1 MIIGKV
7 YFIQFYRRLL
17 TSVPCTGIIM
27 EIHINIT
34 IVLSLRNSG
43 TWSRRLFLAAG
54 EKSVYMYICRV
65 QHLAI
70 LPKVFLFFFL
80 HSCKFWV
87 GLQFQNFLGTL
98 MQPFRFKYISI
109 KPLTLKITKL
119 LFYQVSPL
127 ALTSNSKFPDPC
139 LKKLLYTILTSIYF
153 SFIAIGRTIG
163 CRVGIQQSDPLFYN
177 QN

>member
-70 LPKVFLFFFL
+70 LPKVFLFFFFFCIRANSEL
-80 HSCKFWV
+80 GS
-87 GLQFQNFLGTL
+87 NF
-98 MQPFRFKYISI
+98 
-109 KPLTLKITKL
+109 KI
-119 LFYQVSPL
+119 F
-127 ALTSNSKFPDPC
+127 
-139 LKKLLYTILTSIYF
+139 
-153 SFIAIGRTIG
+153 
-163 CRVGIQQSDPLFYN
+163 
-177 QN
+177 